1 MAAQGER
8 IGDTQPQY
16 HYTLKC
22 FLIVQKELQLLE
34 FKLYFQ
40 QLNVNVSLN

>member
-16 HYTLKC
+16 HYTLKY

-34 FKLYFQ
+34 LKLYFQ
-40 QLNVNVSLN
+40 QLNDNVLLS